1 MSGVALHDN
10 RSVEGSYFQRRPVR
24 LHKLK
29 DRVQH
34 LIVFGETS
42 GHLIS
47 DLQRHIAGPASG
59 GVEMSDNPVLTIPSV
74 QCQIETN
81 RRAGSC
87 ACKYSPETAQ
97 FREFDWTGGF
107 RLDWGIVARSKN
119 RTNNWFGPLGMIC

>member
-1 MSGVALHDN
+1 MWPCTTTGAY
-10 RSVEGSYFQRRPVR
+10 VEGSYFQRRPVR